1 MKFKKLIEIGKE
13 LFPIN
18 RSLTGTGNFKTLQI
32 IKKQVPKLK
41 IKKFRCGKKVYDWKI
56 PDEWNVKSAYIID
69 KRNKKIVDYK
79 NNNLHLVGY
88 SNPVQKLVKKSELL
102 EHIHSIKNMP
112 NSIPYITSYYNKYWG
127 FCLTHS
133 QKLKIMKSYKSQ
145 DKFLVNIN
153 SRFNKLGKM
162 HYGELVLPGISKSE
176 ILISTY
182 ICHPSMA
189 NNELSGPLVS
199 IALIN
204 FSKKLN

>member
-1 MKFKKLIEIGKE
+1 MNTNKLIKIGKK

-18 RSLTGTGNFKTLQI
+18 RSLTGKGNYKTLKI
-32 IKKQVPKLK
+32 LKKEIPDLK
-41 IKKFRCGKKVYDWKI
+41 IKVFKSRKKVYDWRI
-56 PDEWNVKSAYIID
+56 PDEWNVKFAYIKD
-69 KRNKKIVDYK
+69 KKDKKILDFK

-88 SNPVQKLVKKSELL
+88 CQPIKKQITKTELL
-102 EHIHSIKNMP
+102 KHLHSVKSMP
-112 NSIPYITSYYNKYWG
+112 SSVPYITSYYNKYWG
-127 FCLTHS
+127 FCLTHR
-133 QKLKIMKSYKSQ
+133 QKMSIVKNYKSE
-145 DKFLVNIN
+145 DKFQININ
-153 SRFNKLGKM
+153 SSFNKLGKM
-162 HYGELVLPGISKSE
+162 HYGELVINGETKSE